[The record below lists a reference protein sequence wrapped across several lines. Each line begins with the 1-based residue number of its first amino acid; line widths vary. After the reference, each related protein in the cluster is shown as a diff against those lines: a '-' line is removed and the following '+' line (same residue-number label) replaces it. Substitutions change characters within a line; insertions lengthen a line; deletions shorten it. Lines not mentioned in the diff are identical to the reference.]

1 MDILEG
7 NILVVDDHP
16 DNLDFLTRL
25 LEKRGFKVQA
35 VSSGPAA
42 LEIVR
47 INPPD
52 LILLDINM
60 PEMIGFNVGQHLLA
74 DPKTRDI
81 PIIFISALDDM
92 ESKLKA
98 FAAGGVDYVTKPFRT
113 NEVLARVNTHL
124 NLRDMQKQLQ
134 LGKNILESTA
144 DAVSDI
150 LILTDLQGVI
160 IRRNKTV
167 ASTPINTYRNLLSIT
182 ISLGLA
188 TIAGN
193 RELKLE
199 EFIDRADQALFK
211 AKNSGR
217 DQIGI

>member
-1 MDILEG
+1 
-7 NILVVDDHP
+7 
-16 DNLDFLTRL
+16 
-25 LEKRGFKVQA
+25 
-35 VSSGPAA
+35 
-42 LEIVR
+42 
-47 INPPD
+47 
-52 LILLDINM
+52 M

-160 IRRNKTV
+160 IRRYKTV
-167 ASTPINTYRNLLSIT
+167 AGTPINTYRGLISIT

-188 TIAGN
+188 TIADN

-217 DQIGI
+217 DQIYIWTPELAEG

>member
-16 DNLDFLTRL
+16 GNLDLLNRL

-81 PIIFISALDDM
+81 PIIFIRTLDDM

-150 LILTDLQGVI
+150 LILTDLQGII
-160 IRRNKTV
+160 IRRYKTV
-167 ASTPINTYRNLLSIT
+167 ASTPINTYRGLISIT

-188 TIAGN
+188 TIPDN
-193 RELKLE
+193 RELELE
-199 EFIDRADQALFK
+199 EFIDRADKALFK
-211 AKNSGR
+211 AQNSGR

>member
-1 MDILEG
+1 MDILKG
-7 NILVVDDHP
+7 NILVVNDHP
-16 DNLDFLTRL
+16 DNLGLLTRL

-35 VSSGPAA
+35 VSSGPAS

-47 INPPD
+47 ISPPD

-60 PEMIGFNVGQHLLA
+60 PKMNGFKVGQHLLA

-81 PIIFISALDDM
+81 PTIFISALDDM
-92 ESKLKA
+92 ESKLIA
-98 FAAGGVDYVTKPFRT
+98 FAARGVDYVTKPFRT

-134 LGKNILESTA
+134 LGKNIQEFTA

-150 LILTDLQGVI
+150 LILTDLQEVI

-167 ASTPINTYRNLLSIT
+167 ASTPINTYRGPISIT

-188 TIAGN
+188 TIADN
-193 RELKLE
+193 R
-199 EFIDRADQALFK
+199 
-211 AKNSGR
+211 
-217 DQIGI
+217 